1 VANGSHKPG
10 PAQADRYR
18 EKYRAKGRSLQVRI
32 DSLASAPG
40 TRSYSDSDSEITANT
55 SGLHA
60 KGIPSH
66 AWRAISIGI
75 AVFLSA
81 LGVAIARALW

>member
-1 VANGSHKPG
+1 MANGSHKPG

-18 EKYRAKGRSLQVRI
+18 EKYRHRGHLLEAKLDALEAERGLRPYLE
-32 DSLASAPG
+32 
-40 TRSYSDSDSEITANT
+40 SDSEITANT

-66 AWRAISIGI
+66 AWRAIGIGI
-75 AVFLSA
+75 AVFLA
-81 LGVAIARALW
+81 LLGVAIVRALW

>member
-40 TRSYSDSDSEITANT
+40 TRHYSDSDSEITANT

-66 AWRAISIGI
+66 AWRAISWGI
-75 AVFLSA
+75 AAFLTA

>member
-1 VANGSHKPG
+1 MANGSHKPG
-10 PAQADRYR
+10 PARGDRYR
-18 EKYRAKGRSLQVRI
+18 EKYRHRGHLLQAKLDALEAERGLRQ
-32 DSLASAPG
+32 
-40 TRSYSDSDSEITANT
+40 YMESDSEITANT

-60 KGIPSH
+60 RGIPSH

-75 AVFLSA
+75 AGFLIA